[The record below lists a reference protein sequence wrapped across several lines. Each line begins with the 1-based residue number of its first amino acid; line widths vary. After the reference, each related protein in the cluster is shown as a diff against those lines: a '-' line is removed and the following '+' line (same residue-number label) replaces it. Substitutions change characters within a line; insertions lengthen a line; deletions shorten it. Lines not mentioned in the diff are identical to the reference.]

1 MKKTIYSTILLFF
14 VLMGNIKA
22 QDYLS
27 FYNLGDYV
35 IQTQNVSPIYLPK
48 YKVNFGTPL
57 NVGFNLSSE
66 IKLSDI
72 LIDSGNNIK
81 IDFNNLNAAAA
92 DANVVATDVVA
103 NIFMLGFKTKK
114 GSITLFANAKSNLV
128 WEFSKDFTAVAA
140 NGFGESF
147 ALTAEKF
154 GFTSYSEI
162 GIGVTRTFLDDK
174 LSIGLRLKSLSGI
187 AHSSLE
193 DGAQFSLDIN
203 PANFLWTLNTTNA
216 TVNTSGVSDTDS
228 IAFFGEN
235 SGFGMDIGLGYEIN
249 EKFSFELS
257 INDLGSINWKDNVTN
272 YNLQDVTNGVYSGF
286 DFQNSGNAQD
296 EIENAL
302 NDVLGATE
310 TQESFKSKIG
320 SRTFFSAKYKM
331 SEKNVFRATYFSN
344 KNPYINIKPSFGLG
358 YNRELNSATYGVVAS
373 AGGNNG
379 GFRLGANL
387 AVQLG
392 FLQLYTALDDL
403 SSIGGTVQDSNTTNF
418 RFGMNFLFGQL
429 NKSKVKIDEEEEEKE
444 ELLEENNG

>member
-72 LIDSGNNIK
+72 LVDSGNNIK

-114 GSITLFANAKSNLV
+114 GSITLFANAKSNLA

>member
-1 MKKTIYSTILLFF
+1 MKKTIYSTVLLFF
-14 VLMGNIKA
+14 VLMNNVKA

-35 IQTQNVSPIYLPK
+35 IQTQNISPIYLPK

-57 NVGFNLSSE
+57 NIGLNLNSE
-66 IKLSDI
+66 IKLSDV
-72 LIDSGNNIK
+72 LLESGNNLK

-92 DANVVATDVVA
+92 DANAIATDVVA
-103 NIFMLGFKTKK
+103 NIFMLGFKTKN
-114 GSITLFANAKSNLV
+114 GSITLFANAKSNLA
-128 WEFSKDFTAVAA
+128 WEFSKDFTSVAA

-147 ALTAEKF
+147 ALTAEKM
-154 GFTSYSEI
+154 GFTAYSEI
-162 GIGVTRTFLDDK
+162 GIGVTQTFFDDK
-174 LSIGLRLKSLSGI
+174 LSVGLRLKSLSGI
-187 AHSSLE
+187 AHTSIE
-193 DGAQFSLDIN
+193 EGAQFSLDIN
-203 PANFLWTLNTTNA
+203 PTNFLWTLNTTNA
-216 TVNTSGVSDTDS
+216 TVNTSGVSDLDN
-228 IAFFGEN
+228 IAYFGKN

-249 EKFSFELS
+249 EKLSFELS

-272 YNLQDVTNGVYSGF
+272 YNLQDVTDGVYNGF
-286 DFQNSGNAQD
+286 DFQNSGNVQD
-296 EIENAL
+296 EIEDAL
-302 NDVLGATE
+302 NAVLGATE
-310 TQESFKSKIG
+310 TQESFNSKIG

-344 KNPYINIKPSFGLG
+344 NNPYIDIKPSFGLG
-358 YNRELNSATYGVVAS
+358 YNRELNRATYGVVAS

-403 SSIGGTVQDSNTTNF
+403 SSIGSAVQDSNTANY

-429 NKSKVKIDEEEEEKE
+429 NKSKVKMDEGEEEKE

>member
-72 LIDSGNNIK
+72 LVDSGNNIK